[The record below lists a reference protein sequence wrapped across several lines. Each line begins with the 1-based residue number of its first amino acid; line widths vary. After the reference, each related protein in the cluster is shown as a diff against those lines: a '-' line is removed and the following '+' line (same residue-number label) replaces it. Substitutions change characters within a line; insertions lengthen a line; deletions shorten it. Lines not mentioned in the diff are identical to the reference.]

1 MALDFNDADIE
12 IILQHVHNISNG
24 DNKIVHKLEKLCETY
39 DEFHAL
45 ERQWRRDRKR
55 EKVTHELVVT

>member
-1 MALDFNDADIE
+1 MALDLNEADIE
-12 IILQHVHNISNG
+12 NILQHVHNISNS

-45 ERQWRRDRKR
+45 ERQWRRDRVR
-55 EKVTHELVVT
+55 EKVTHELVVS